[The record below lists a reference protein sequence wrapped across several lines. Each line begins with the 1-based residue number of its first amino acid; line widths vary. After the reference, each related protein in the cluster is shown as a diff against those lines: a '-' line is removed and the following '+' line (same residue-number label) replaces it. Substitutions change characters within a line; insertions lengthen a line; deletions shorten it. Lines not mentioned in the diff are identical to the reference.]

1 MLAAYAR
8 FMRERYAYVISGT
21 LVLAAAWGLV
31 TSAPGLFLRGFS
43 APLMVI
49 MIAAMGFT
57 ITIHSL
63 GMATKDWR
71 AFSLGVLLNF
81 ALAPAMCWA
90 LARVFLSRYP
100 DLAAGV
106 ILIGVVP
113 CAGMALVWAGL
124 LEGDVPLA
132 TVINAATM
140 IAAPFLIPA
149 LMLLLAGRLVAVA
162 PLEMFETVLYTVL
175 LPLAGGLASREWLGG
190 KVDLKPYLPLMPAIS
205 ASAAVLLMFVAVNT
219 AIPLLL
225 QNLAIILPLVTAT
238 VIIFPG
244 LFLAAH
250 LVSAATL
257 TPKRDVAITYSA
269 GMKNLPIALGIAI
282 MSLKGLSVLPV
293 AVGFVFQMLTAV
305 SFYQFFRRK
314 QARSEGRGQG
324 TELSEAR

>member
-1 MLAAYAR
+1 
-8 FMRERYAYVISGT
+8 
-21 LVLAAAWGLV
+21 
-31 TSAPGLFLRGFS
+31 
-43 APLMVI
+43 
-49 MIAAMGFT
+49 
-57 ITIHSL
+57 
-63 GMATKDWR
+63 
-71 AFSLGVLLNF
+71 
-81 ALAPAMCWA
+81 
-90 LARVFLSRYP
+90 
-100 DLAAGV
+100 
-106 ILIGVVP
+106 
-113 CAGMALVWAGL
+113 MALVWAGL